1 MFNSSQYISTTVWP
15 WSHQLGPV
23 MNTMHS
29 LILLWTQSQFLI
41 NMKLSSSSVHRL
53 DPFHGYNMMHYFS
66 TSFGPCSRR
75 MMVPL
80 SLFIIWYGT
89 CSCLIYMTLLPSVS
103 FKVCSWWVTTLSH
116 YIVKTYS
123 WWIYNA
129 PFSTLHHSDIFHSLY
144 TPHISMNIIIPLMHL
159 TRPVHGKSDKIS

>member
-66 TSFGPCSRR
+66 TSFGPCSRLTWCAISVHR
-75 MMVPL
+75 TLFTANDGPIISVHHMIWDLLMFNIYDASSKCIIQGMFMVSYYTL
-80 SLFIIWYGT
+80 SLY
-89 CSCLIYMTLLPSVS
+89 
-103 FKVCSWWVTTLSH
+103 
-116 YIVKTYS
+116 
-123 WWIYNA
+123 
-129 PFSTLHHSDIFHSLY
+129 
-144 TPHISMNIIIPLMHL
+144 
-159 TRPVHGKSDKIS
+159 R

>member
-1 MFNSSQYISTTVWP
+1 
-15 WSHQLGPV
+15 
-23 MNTMHS
+23 
-29 LILLWTQSQFLI
+29 
-41 NMKLSSSSVHRL
+41 
-53 DPFHGYNMMHYFS
+53 
-66 TSFGPCSRR
+66 
-75 MMVPL
+75 MVPL

-159 TRPVHGKSDKIS
+159 TRPVHGKSDKSLRTSRGVISQFEHDSLPSVLYSHGICLQRAWVLYIFAWFNVGLGHFL

>member
-1 MFNSSQYISTTVWP
+1 
-15 WSHQLGPV
+15 
-23 MNTMHS
+23 
-29 LILLWTQSQFLI
+29 
-41 NMKLSSSSVHRL
+41 
-53 DPFHGYNMMHYFS
+53 
-66 TSFGPCSRR
+66 

-89 CSCLIYMTLLPSVS
+89 CSCLIYMTLFPSVS
-103 FKVCSWWVTTLSH
+103 LKVCSWWVTTLSH

-159 TRPVHGKSDKIS
+159 TRPVHGKSDKISSNITWSYLTIWTRFTALCSLFTRNLFTAGVSPVHLCLI